1 MLMDNTL
8 ELLGITD
15 SNINTTSRFSSNS
28 RHSTETQKVSRS
40 IASKFCPSCSLSF
53 VIVINASN
61 LTETRSRLID
71 SNLYMVMLIFLSDR
85 IFP

>member
-40 IASKFCPSCSLSF
+40 IASKFRPSFSLVCYCNKCIEF
-53 VIVINASN
+53 DGDKVRVNGFK
-61 LTETRSRLID
+61 LI
-71 SNLYMVMLIFLSDR
+71 SDR